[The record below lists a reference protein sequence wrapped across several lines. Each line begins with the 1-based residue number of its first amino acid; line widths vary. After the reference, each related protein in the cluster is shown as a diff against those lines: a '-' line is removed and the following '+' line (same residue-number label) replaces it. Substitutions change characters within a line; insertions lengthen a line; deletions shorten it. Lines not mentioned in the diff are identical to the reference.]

1 MAFQE
6 CFWHLW
12 RTKET
17 AMHHKDLLFDDR
29 KEWQK
34 KKELLKSLIN
44 TCRCWRFKIVAIKL
58 CQPAKRTAL
67 TCVDSETLLLFFLSK
82 RKSPVFF
89 HHLGGEENLA
99 PIYYIYRATWP
110 VLCQAFLCKTTS
122 KAPRALV
129 ELFILMIAPQDMHLL
144 QRKAAKFS
152 KKRAGLKGFIW

>member
-67 TCVDSETLLLFFLSK
+67 TCVDSETLLLFFFCPKGNL
-82 RKSPVFF
+82 RFF
-89 HHLGGEENLA
+89 FTISVVKKIWL
-99 PIYYIYRATWP
+99 PS
-110 VLCQAFLCKTTS
+110 TTS
-122 KAPRALV
+122 TEPRGPYFARHSS
-129 ELFILMIAPQDMHLL
+129 AKPPPKLL
-144 QRKAAKFS
+144 ARSLSCSFS
-152 KKRAGLKGFIW
+152 

>member
-1 MAFQE
+1 MV
-6 CFWHLW
+6 CWHLW

-44 TCRCWRFKIVAIKL
+44 TCHCWRLKIVAIKL

-67 TCVDSETLLLFFLSK
+67 TCVDSETLVSK
-82 RKSPVFF
+82 RKYPVFF
-89 HHLGGEENLA
+89 HHLGVSGA
-99 PIYYIYRATWP
+99 PISYIYRATWP